1 MKAIAYLPLVAAFC
15 ALSACKEPA
24 APPVP
29 AVPKID
35 GIECDA
41 VCQAR
46 RNASGTGD
54 FPALDTSVRPRKNG
68 VPVSPAKP
76 KTKE

>member
-1 MKAIAYLPLVAAFC
+1 MKSITYLSLVAAFC

-24 APPVP
+24 TPPVP
-29 AVPKID
+29 KIN

-54 FPALDTSVRPRKNG
+54 FPVLDTTVRPRKNG